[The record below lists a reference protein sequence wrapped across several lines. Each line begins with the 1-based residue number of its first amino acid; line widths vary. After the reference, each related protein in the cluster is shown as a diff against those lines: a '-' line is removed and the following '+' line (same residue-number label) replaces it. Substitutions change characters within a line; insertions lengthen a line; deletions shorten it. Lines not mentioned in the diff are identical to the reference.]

1 MSQVNL
7 FAAPQRLRRLQIEIT
22 TGCNLRCVGCQR
34 TIGMAAGAWRNAH
47 MPAQRF
53 DAVIAN
59 APPADAIVLQ
69 GIGEPTLHPKLPE
82 LVAAARATEKFGVI
96 SFNTNALA
104 REIDYYRHLRQ
115 IGLNHIS
122 VSVDSLDPVTAEAL
136 RAGTDTQE
144 LRAAVPALLE
154 LFSGLTLSI
163 VLSRRNIA
171 ELPELLTTLHGLG
184 GRVIEIQ
191 PLVSYAPSVEAMALD
206 RTELRAAAA
215 TIAAMR
221 QRLPDLTLL
230 PAAALT
236 PDGSR
241 CRRPFRAAYVTVGG
255 FLTPC
260 CLTNDPDLFGG
271 VNLAEVSFQQ
281 AWHTPG
287 VRRFLES
294 YFDAEPEIC
303 RGCAFNPS
311 GATAPAQVVV
321 AEAQRRQQAG
331 DLDRAEVGYRAA
343 LDAAKSGEALQG
355 LGLARFQRGDAAGAL
370 PLLQAAEALAPTPRL
385 THNIAT
391 VMATL
396 GRVGEATELQ
406 RRNVTQH
413 PEYVASYHAL
423 SALLEASG
431 DRGGAAGVALSLAER
446 AIPGGQEAI
455 IDAAVGRAAELY
467 PEHTALV
474 RVANRLRI
482 AGHQTHALRLLDARL
497 SLDPADLGARLSR
510 AMARLA
516 VVHGSEAEIE
526 ERRAAYAAE
535 IGALEGLVAR
545 ADAAA
550 LVTGAEQV
558 GTAKPFFLAYQ
569 GHDDR
574 ALQAVYGGILSRM
587 MEARERG
594 LRLPVPVRRPGRIR
608 VGFATA
614 YMHLHSISKLFGG
627 WVRHLDRDRFET
639 VLYHLGEGQDAMS
652 ADLARHAARFHVGP
666 ADEQEWVRRIAG
678 DALDVLIYPEIGM
691 HPTAVRLACLRLAT
705 VQCVAWGHPVTT
717 GLRTM
722 DYFLSSALM
731 EPEDGDGHYTERLIR
746 LPNLSIHYE
755 PLPDHTDHT
764 GRITRSALGLAD
776 DAVVYVCCQSLF
788 KYHPRDDRVLV
799 AIAGR
804 VAAARFLFIG
814 DPRSD
819 PNARRLLARLSA
831 AFTASGLDPAR
842 HLLFV
847 PPVDASDFFSL
858 LGTGDVYLDSI
869 GWSGGNTTLEAV
881 TCGLPIVTLRGP
893 LMRSRHSA
901 AILTRVGAPD
911 CIADT
916 IDDYV
921 RLAVALSDPEAR
933 SRAGAVIRE
942 GRTRLFG
949 DLAPIR
955 ALEAFLSDAVAEAS
969 NPGRAAA

>member
-7 FAAPQRLRRLQIEIT
+7 FAEPQRLRRLQIEIT

-34 TIGMAAGAWRNAH
+34 TIGMASGTWRNAH
-47 MPAQRF
+47 MPVQRF
-53 DAVIAN
+53 ASVIAN
-59 APPADAIVLQ
+59 APQADAIVLQ
-69 GIGEPTLHPKLPE
+69 GIGEPTLHPKLPD
-82 LVAAARATEKFGVI
+82 LIAAARATGKFGVI

-136 RAGTDTQE
+136 RAGTDAAE
-144 LRAAVPALLE
+144 LRAAIPALLG

-163 VLSRRNIA
+163 VLSRRNIT
-171 ELPELLTTLHGLG
+171 ELPDLVTRLHELGA
-184 GRVIEIQ
+184 RVIEIQ
-191 PLVSYAPSVEAMALD
+191 PLVSYAPSTEAMALD
-206 RTELRAAAA
+206 RTELRSAAA
-215 TIAAMR
+215 TIAALR
-221 QRLPDLTLL
+221 QRLPGLTLL

-260 CLTNDPDLFGG
+260 CLTNDPDLFGR

-294 YFDAEPEIC
+294 YFDEEPEIC

-311 GATAPAQVVV
+311 GATAPAPAVV
-321 AEAQRRQQAG
+321 AEAQRQQQAG
-331 DLDRAEVGYRAA
+331 QLDRAEAGYRAA
-343 LDAAKSGEALQG
+343 LDSAQSGEALQG

-370 PLLQAAEALAPTPRL
+370 PLLQAADALAPTPRL

-391 VMATL
+391 VLAKL
-396 GRVGEATELQ
+396 GRLVEATALQ
-406 RRNVTQH
+406 WRNVTEH

-455 IDAAVGRAAELY
+455 IEAAVGRAAGLD
-467 PEHTALV
+467 PGHAALV

-482 AGHQTHALRLLDARL
+482 AGHQTQALRLLDARL
-497 SLDPADLGARLSR
+497 TADPADLGARLSR

-516 VVHGSEAEIE
+516 VVHGSEAEVA
-526 ERRAAYAAE
+526 ERRAAYSAE
-535 IGALEGLVAR
+535 IGTLAGQVAR
-545 ADAAA
+545 ADAVA
-550 LVTGAEQV
+550 LVVAAEQV
-558 GTAKPFFLAYQ
+558 GTAKPFYLAYQ
-569 GHDDR
+569 GYDDR
-574 ALQAVYGGILSRM
+574 ALQAAYGGIVSRM
-587 MEARERG
+587 MSAHVRAENR
-594 LRLPVPVRRPGRIR
+594 PIPVRRAGRIR

-627 WVRHLDRDRFET
+627 WVRHLDRDRFDVT
-639 VLYHLGEGQDAMS
+639 LYHLGEGQDAMS
-652 ADLARHAARFHVGP
+652 ADLANHADRFHVGP

-691 HPTAVRLACLRLAT
+691 HPTAVRLACLRLAP

-717 GLRTM
+717 GLPTM
-722 DYFLSSALM
+722 DYFLSSDLM
-731 EPEDGDGHYTERLIR
+731 EPEDGDRHYTERLIR

-755 PLPDHTDHT
+755 PLPDHP
-764 GRITRSALGLAD
+764 GRITRSTLGVAD

-788 KYHPRDDRVLV
+788 KYHPRDDAVLV

-804 VAAARFLFIG
+804 VPVARFLFIG
-814 DPRSD
+814 DPRND
-819 PNARRLLARLSA
+819 PNARLLRTRLGA
-831 AFTASGLDPAR
+831 AFAASGLDPAR

-858 LGTGDVYLDSI
+858 LRAGDVYLDSI

-881 TCGLPIVTLRGP
+881 TCGLPIVTLRGK
-893 LMRSRHSA
+893 LMRGRHSA
-901 AILTRVGAPD
+901 AILTVVGAAD
-911 CIADT
+911 RIAET
-916 IDDYV
+916 ADDYV
-921 RLAVALSDPEAR
+921 RMAADLADPAAR
-933 SRAGAVIRE
+933 SRAARVIKE
-942 GRTRLFG
+942 GGGRAFR
-949 DLAPIR
+949 DRAPVR
-955 ALEAFLSDAVAEAS
+955 ALETFLTEAVIGAS
-969 NPGRAAA
+969 NPSRVAA

>member
-7 FAAPQRLRRLQIEIT
+7 FTAPQRLRRLQIEIT

-34 TIGMAAGAWRNAH
+34 TIGMAAGTWRNAH
-47 MPAQRF
+47 MPVQRF
-53 DAVIAN
+53 AAVIAN

-69 GIGEPTLHPKLPE
+69 GIGEPTLHPKLPD
-82 LVAAARATEKFGVI
+82 LIAAARASGKFGVI

-122 VSVDSLDPVTAEAL
+122 VSVDSLDPTTAEAL
-136 RAGTDTQE
+136 RGGTDAAE
-144 LRAAVPALLE
+144 LRAAIPALLE

-171 ELPELLTTLHGLG
+171 ELPGLITALHGLG
-184 GRVIEIQ
+184 ARVIEIQ
-191 PLVSYAPSVEAMALD
+191 PLVSYASSTEAMALD
-206 RTELRAAAA
+206 RSELRSAAA

-236 PDGSR
+236 PDGNR

-260 CLTNDPDLFGG
+260 CLTNDPDLFGR
-271 VNLAEVSFQQ
+271 VNLADVSFQQ
-281 AWHTPG
+281 AWHSPG

-311 GATAPAQVVV
+311 GAMAPAPVVV
-321 AEAQRRQQAG
+321 ADAQRQQQAG
-331 DLDRAEVGYRAA
+331 HLDRAEAGYRAA
-343 LDAAKSGEALQG
+343 LDAAQSGEALQG

-370 PLLQAAEALAPTPRL
+370 PLLQAADALSPTPRL

-391 VMATL
+391 VLATL
-396 GRVGEATELQ
+396 GRLPEATALQ
-406 RRNVTQH
+406 RRNVTEH

-423 SALLEASG
+423 SALLEATG
-431 DRGGAAGVALSLAER
+431 DRGGAAWVALSLAER

-455 IDAAVGRAAELY
+455 IAAAVGRAAAMD
-467 PEHTALV
+467 PGHAALV

-482 AGHQTHALRLLDARL
+482 AGHQSQALRLLDARL
-497 SLDPADLGARLSR
+497 ATDPADLGARLSR

-516 VVHGSEAEIE
+516 VVHGSAVEIA
-526 ERRAAYAAE
+526 ERRAAYTAE
-535 IGALEGLVAR
+535 IGALERQVAQ

-550 LVTGAEQV
+550 LIAGSDQV
-558 GTAKPFFLAYQ
+558 GTAKPFYLAYQ

-574 ALQAVYGGILSRM
+574 ALQAAYGGIVSRM
-587 MEARERG
+587 MAERG
-594 LRLPVPVRRPGRIR
+594 QTGCGGIRVRRPGRIR

-627 WVRHLDRDRFET
+627 WIRHLDRDRFEVT
-639 VLYHLGEGQDAMS
+639 LYHLGEGQDAMS
-652 ADLARHAARFHVGP
+652 ADLARHADRFHVGP
-666 ADEQEWVRRIAG
+666 AEEAEWVRRIAA
-678 DALDVLIYPEIGM
+678 DAPDVLIYPEIGM
-691 HPTAVRLACLRLAT
+691 HPTAVRLACLRLAP

-717 GLRTM
+717 GLPTI
-722 DYFLSSALM
+722 DYFLSSDLM
-731 EPEDGDGHYTERLIR
+731 EPEDGERHYTERLIR

-755 PLPDHTDHT
+755 PLPDRG
-764 GRITRSALGLAD
+764 GRITRSALGVTD
-776 DAVVYVCCQSLF
+776 DSVVYVCCQSLF
-788 KYHPRDDRVLV
+788 KYHPRDDGVLV

-804 VAAARFLFIG
+804 VPAARFLFIG
-814 DPRSD
+814 DPRND
-819 PNARRLLARLSA
+819 PNARLLRARLGA
-831 AFTASGLDPAR
+831 AFAAAGLDPAR

-847 PPVDASDFFSL
+847 PPVDAADFFSL
-858 LGTGDVYLDSI
+858 LRAGDVYLDSV

-881 TCGLPIVTLRGP
+881 TCGLPIVTLRGR
-893 LMRSRHSA
+893 LMRGRHSA
-901 AILTRVGAPD
+901 AILTRVGATD
-911 CIADT
+911 CIAAT
-916 IDDYV
+916 ADDYV
-921 RLAVALSDPEAR
+921 NLSVALADPEAR
-933 SRAGAVIRE
+933 RRKAHVIRD
-942 GRTRLFG
+942 GGKRLFG
-949 DLAPIR
+949 DLAPVR
-955 ALEAFLSDAVAEAS
+955 ALEAFLIDAVAEAS
-969 NPGRAAA
+969 NPSLAAA